1 MNRFYLIGLDDNR
14 RPFFLPEVK
23 EIIASHQIFSGGLRH
38 REIMTPYLPKS
49 VTWIDITVPL
59 DKVFEQYAAY
69 DNKASIVVFAS
80 GDPLFFGFAATI
92 RQRLPGALIRLYPS
106 FHSLQKLAH
115 ALLLPYHDMRIVSL
129 TGRPWHALDQA
140 LIEETAKIGILTDR
154 AHTPTAI
161 ARRLLAYGYDNYTI
175 YTGEHLGNPEKQ
187 NIRQFALATAAMNNF
202 ETPNCVILVK
212 EKEGRRR
219 PFGIPDDQ
227 FALLDGRTKMI
238 TKMPIRLLTLHFLDL
253 GHRSRMW
260 DVGFCTGSVS
270 IEAKLRFPHLQI
282 TAFEI
287 RPEGRELMETNSR
300 RFGTPGIETV
310 TGDFCEADLASL
322 EAPDAVFI
330 GGHGGKL
337 PQMLARITAKLAPGG
352 VVVFNSVSEESKQLF
367 TESARQAG
375 LQLEPPTTICVDH
388 FNPITILKAQ
398 HGPAADGRP
407 NP

>member
-14 RPFFLPEVK
+14 RPFFRPEVK
-23 EIIASHQIFSGGLRH
+23 EIIATHQIFSGGLRH
-38 REIMTPYLPKS
+38 REIMTPYLPKN

-69 DNKASIVVFAS
+69 DNKASIVIFAS
-80 GDPLFFGFAATI
+80 GDPLFYGFAATI
-92 RQRLPGALIRLYPS
+92 RQRLPNALIRLYPT
-106 FHSLQKLAH
+106 FNSLQKLAH
-115 ALLLPYHDMRIVSL
+115 ALLLPYHDMHVVSL

-140 LIEETAKIGILTDR
+140 LIEEAPKIGILTDHT
-154 AHTPTAI
+154 HTPTTI

-187 NIRQFALATAAMNNF
+187 NIRQFTPATAATNHF
-202 ETPNCVILVK
+202 EMPNCVILVK
-212 EKEGRRR
+212 EKAGRRR

-227 FALLDGRTKMI
+227 FALLDGRRKMI
-238 TKMPIRLLTLHFLDL
+238 TKMPIRLLSLHFLDL
-253 GHRSRMW
+253 SRRTRLW

-310 TGDFCEADLASL
+310 IGDFCETDLASL

-337 PQMLARITAKLAPGG
+337 SQMLARIAAKLAPGG
-352 VVVFNSVSEESKQLF
+352 VVVFNSVSEESRLLF

-375 LQLEPPTTICVDH
+375 LQLEVPTTICVDH

-398 HGPAADGRP
+398 HGSTADNRS